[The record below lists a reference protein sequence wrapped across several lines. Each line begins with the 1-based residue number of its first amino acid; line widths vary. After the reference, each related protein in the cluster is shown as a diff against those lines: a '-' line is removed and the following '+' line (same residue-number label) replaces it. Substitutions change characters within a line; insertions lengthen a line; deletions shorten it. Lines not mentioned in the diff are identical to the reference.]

1 MYIAKMCLN
10 SVSGGPINFILG
22 G

>member
-10 SVSGGPINFILG
+10 SVPCRPINFILWG
-22 G
+22 